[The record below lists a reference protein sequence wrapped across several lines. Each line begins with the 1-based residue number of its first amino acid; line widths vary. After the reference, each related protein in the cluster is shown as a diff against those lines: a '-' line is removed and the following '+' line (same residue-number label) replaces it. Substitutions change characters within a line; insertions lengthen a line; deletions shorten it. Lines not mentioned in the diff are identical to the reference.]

1 MLRTDLKIFKPQRIG
16 NEPHAGGHRTSNAI
30 VSGKLNDVFS
40 SISDIDHARSSFDLV
55 KLYPALSTDDS
66 SRLQDAH
73 IFLSDQPDDPLVNVL
88 LVEAKDLKDTDTV
101 AEMLTYLGLAS
112 TKFHGTSLLTAPVD
126 AQGQELTVESV
137 TRTLTPS
144 ITTVSSKVGLKPNAE
159 DHKSIYRTKRV
170 LSYGLI
176 TEVNIEVDDLLAGD
190 PRYYAEYQYVFDHDY
205 THPPAGI
212 YRGINTISVY
222 EKNSESDLNKF
233 TVENGVVRAI
243 RLSPGV
249 SKAQYFTFYYLSSND
264 FRFHSFTTSNTITL
278 AANESV
284 FKGRT
289 RLKKIGDENV
299 YTDDGAGRFVA
310 NGYIFATI
318 DYDTGVITD
327 VDGVDYNGTVDE
339 NLGAT
344 IKTGIPTI
352 DSKQWQLP
360 SSSFARDSLY
370 ITFETT
376 TGATF
381 SASSDLSGNIT
392 GTNCTGTVSATGYV
406 DLAFSVDVKPDSIR
420 YDYNEIEVT
429 TVPAPPGGFD
439 TSTLP
444 NNGTVPIFHT
454 FNQISVQNRE
464 RTAAATLSSGQTITV
479 LADADFI
486 DIVDST
492 GASLWSVTDD
502 NYSYDAVIGVITINA
517 GVSAFSPP
525 FIITAIQSELVTI
538 SGISGNVFSLL
549 TPLKRA
555 YPAGATVSSVHWL
568 GDFQAQT
575 KDERTLAAWQNNF
588 GDFGAAASS
597 AINTT
602 QYPIELTNIGAI
614 AQRWAIVFTST
625 TAYNVIGESVGNI
638 YSGDTLNDCAP
649 INSFA
654 GAPYFILRAD
664 AFGAGLNPG
673 EAFLFE
679 TLAASK
685 PTIVTRSVSPGHSE
699 IVRDNSTLSFRGNK
713 D

>member
-101 AEMLTYLGLAS
+101 AEMLPYLSLAS
-112 TKFHGTSLLTAPVD
+112 TKYHGTSLLTAPVD
-126 AQGQELTVESV
+126 AQGQELRVESAS
-137 TRTLTPS
+137 RSLTPS
-144 ITTVSSKVGLKPNAE
+144 IQTITQALNLSPDSEVGFR
-159 DHKSIYRTKRV
+159 STRV
-170 LSYGLI
+170 LSYGDI
-176 TEVNIEVDDLLAGD
+176 TEINIEVPDLLIESPVFNAS
-190 PRYYAEYQYVFDHDY
+190 YQSYKFTTELY
-205 THPPAGI
+205 FPPWGAAYERQVYKVVTIDLKQSDLTITG
-212 YRGINTISVY
+212 NTISVTLPRFSAVT
-222 EKNSESDLNKF
+222 KD
-233 TVENGVVRAI
+233 
-243 RLSPGV
+243 
-249 SKAQYFTFYYLSSND
+249 QYFTLNYFSKDD
-264 FRFHSFTTSNTITL
+264 FRFHSFTSSPTITL
-278 AANESV
+278 AAGESV
-284 FKGRT
+284 LPGYC
-289 RLKKIGDENV
+289 RLKKVGETSIYKAD
-299 YTDDGAGRFVA
+299 AQGRFIA
-310 NGYIFATI
+310 NGYVFATI
-318 DYDTGVITD
+318 DYETGVITD
-327 VDGVDYNGTVDE
+327 IDGADFNGSVED

-344 IKTGIPTI
+344 IIKGDRKTR
-352 DSKQWQLP
+352 SKQWQLP
-360 SSSFARDSLY
+360 NSSFARDSLY
-370 ITFETT
+370 ITYTT
-376 TGATF
+376 TDGTTF
-381 SASSDLSGNIT
+381 SASSDLSGAIS
-392 GTNCTGTVSATGYV
+392 GTNATGEVSATGYV
-406 DLAFSVDVKPDSIR
+406 DITFTVDVRPDSIR
-420 YDYNEIEVT
+420 YDYNEVSQV
-429 TVPAPPGGFD
+429 TVPAPEGGFD
-439 TSTLP
+439 TSKLP
-444 NNGTVPIFHT
+444 GGGTVAIFHT
-454 FNQISVQNRE
+454 FNPVSVQNRE
-464 RTAAATLSSGQTITV
+464 RTAAASLTSGQTITV

-486 DIVDST
+486 DIVDSL
-492 GASLWSVTDD
+492 GASLWSVTND
-502 NYSYDAVIGVITINA
+502 NYSYDAVTGDITINA
-517 GVSAFSPP
+517 GISAFSPP
-525 FIITAIQSELVTI
+525 FIITAIQSELALI
-538 SGISGNVFSLL
+538 DAIDSNSMSLL
-549 TPLKRA
+549 TPLNRA
-555 YPAGATVSSVHWL
+555 YPAGATVSSVQVL

-685 PTIVTRSVSPGHSE
+685 PTMVTRSVSPGHSE

>member
-1 MLRTDLKIFKPQRIG
+1 MLRTDLKILKPQRIG

-55 KLYPALSTDDS
+55 KLYPALSTDDA

-73 IFLSDQPDDPLVNVL
+73 IFLSDQPDDPLVNIL

-101 AEMLTYLGLAS
+101 AEMLPYFGLAS
-112 TKFHGTSLLTAPVD
+112 TKFHGTSLMTGAVD
-126 AQGQELTVESV
+126 AQGQALSVESI

-144 ITTVSSKVGLKPNAE
+144 ITTVSSKIGLKP
-159 DHKSIYRTKRV
+159 DSVPFSIYRTKRI
-170 LSYGLI
+170 LSYGEI
-176 TEVNIEVDDLLAGD
+176 TEINLSVDDFLESEPTFYG
-190 PRYYAEYQYVFDHDY
+190 EYQYIWYYDTSSIGQPGRVMKGVK
-205 THPPAGI
+205 TLK
-212 YRGINTISVY
+212 INTGSGELNSLLYQNGTFSCAKLTPSVA
-222 EKNSESDLNKF
+222 KD
-233 TVENGVVRAI
+233 
-243 RLSPGV
+243 
-249 SKAQYFTFYYLSSND
+249 QYFTLYYVSNQD
-264 FRFHSFTTSNTITL
+264 FRFHSFTTSLAITL
-278 AANESV
+278 GAGETVLKGSV
-284 FKGRT
+284 K
-289 RLKKIGDENV
+289 LKKTGGETV
-299 YTDDGAGRFVA
+299 YKDDSQGRFISG
-310 NGYIFATI
+310 GYVFATI
-318 DYDTGVITD
+318 DYDTGVITEID
-327 VDGVDYNGTVDE
+327 SVNYNGTVTE
-339 NLGAT
+339 NLGALIQKGALT
-344 IKTGIPTI
+344 INA
-352 DSKQWQLP
+352 KQWQLP
-360 SSSFARDSLY
+360 SSSFARDSVY
-370 ITFETT
+370 ITFETAA
-376 TGATF
+376 GATF

-406 DLAFSVDVKPDSIR
+406 DLAFSEDVKPDSIR
-420 YDYNEIEVT
+420 FDYNEIEVT

-444 NNGTVPIFHT
+444 NNGTVPIFYT
-454 FNQISVQNRE
+454 FNPVSVQNRK

-486 DIVDST
+486 DIVDSL

-502 NYSYDAVIGVITINA
+502 NYSYDAVTGDITINA
-517 GVSAFSPP
+517 GISAFSPP
-525 FIITAIQSELVTI
+525 FIITAIQSELALIDAIDNNTLI
-538 SGISGNVFSLL
+538 LL

-555 YPAGATVSSVHWL
+555 YPAGATVSSVQVL

-588 GDFGAAASS
+588 GDTGAAASS

-602 QYPIELTNIGAI
+602 QYPLELTNIGAI

-654 GAPYFILRAD
+654 GAPYFILRKE

-685 PTIVTRSVSPGHSE
+685 PIMVTRSVSPGHSE

>member
-1 MLRTDLKIFKPQRIG
+1 MKRTDLKIFKPQRIG
-16 NEPHAGGHRTSNAI
+16 NELHAGGHRTSNAI

-88 LVEAKDLKDTDTV
+88 LVEAKYLKDTDTV
-101 AEMLTYLGLAS
+101 AEMLPYLGLAS
-112 TKFHGTSLLTAPVD
+112 TKFHGTSLMTGAVD
-126 AQGQELTVESV
+126 AQGQELTVESI

-144 ITTVSSKVGLKPNAE
+144 ITTVSSKIGLKPDSE
-159 DHKSIYRTKRV
+159 PFSIYRTKRI
-170 LSYGLI
+170 LSYGEI
-176 TEVNIEVDDLLAGD
+176 TEINLSVDDFLEAEPTFYG
-190 PRYYAEYQYVFDHDY
+190 EYQYTWYYDTSYMGQPSNVIMGVKTLKINAGGGEVNSLRYQNGTFSCAKLN
-205 THPPAGI
+205 PA
-212 YRGINTISVY
+212 VA
-222 EKNSESDLNKF
+222 KD
-233 TVENGVVRAI
+233 
-243 RLSPGV
+243 
-249 SKAQYFTFYYLSSND
+249 QYFTLYYVSNQD
-264 FRFHSFTTSNTITL
+264 FRFHSFTTSSVITL
-278 AANESV
+278 GAGETV
-284 FKGRT
+284 LKGSAK
-289 RLKKIGDENV
+289 LKKTGDETV
-299 YTDDGAGRFVA
+299 YKDDSQGRFISG
-310 NGYIFATI
+310 GYVFATI
-318 DYDTGVITD
+318 DYDTGVITEID
-327 VDGVDYNGTVDE
+327 SVDYNGTVTD
-339 NLGAT
+339 NLGALIQTGALT
-344 IKTGIPTI
+344 INAKR
-352 DSKQWQLP
+352 WQLP
-360 SSSFARDSLY
+360 SSSFARDSVY
-370 ITFETT
+370 ITFETLA
-376 TGATF
+376 GATF

-406 DLAFSVDVKPDSIR
+406 DLAFSEDVKPDSIR
-420 YDYNEIEVT
+420 FDYNEIEVT

-454 FNQISVQNRE
+454 FNPVSVQNRE
-464 RTAAATLSSGQTITV
+464 RTAAASLTSGQTITV

-486 DIVDST
+486 DIVDSL
-492 GASLWSVTDD
+492 GASCWSVTNE
-502 NYSYDAVIGVITINA
+502 NYSYDAATGDITINA
-517 GVSAFSPP
+517 GISAFSPP
-525 FIITAIQSELVTI
+525 FIITAIQSELALIDAIDSNTL
-538 SGISGNVFSLL
+538 SLL
-549 TPLKRA
+549 TPLNRA
-555 YPAGATVSSVHWL
+555 YPAGATVSSVQVL

-588 GDFGAAASS
+588 ADFGAAASS

-654 GAPYFILRAD
+654 GAPYFILRKE

-685 PTIVTRSVSPGHSE
+685 PTMVTRSVSPGHSE